1 MAETPFGKERVVA
14 DESDGRID
22 AKCSMHATCLELLKD
37 NLFPGA
43 RVLDVGSGSGYLVA
57 VMAEMVGK
65 EGQVTGIEH
74 IPELTEQSKVVLDSK
89 KAPHWPPIEVLCGD
103 GRLGYP
109 PNAPYDAI
117 HVGAASP
124 EVPDSLIE
132 QLNPGGKIVIPV
144 GLDYQGLM
152 LVEKDR
158 NGKVH
163 ERNTMGV
170 MYVPLTDKA
179 KQLSR
184 W

>member
-1 MAETPFGKERVVA
+1 METPFRKDRVVA

-22 AKCSMHATCLELLKD
+22 SKCSMHATCLELLKGS
-37 NLFPGA
+37 LFPGA

-74 IPELTEQSKVVLDSK
+74 IPELTEQSKLVLDSK
-89 KAPHWPPIEVLCGD
+89 RAPHWPPIEVLCGD
-103 GRLGYP
+103 GRVGYP

-170 MYVPLTDKA
+170 MYVPLTDKD